1 MFSYFCIAI
10 LVSLFHRLIYALF
23 LQQDG
28 ESNEPANMV
37 SLVIIGAYD
46 DMKHLVRDGSKK
58 LREADGLPDDTLL
71 AVNRPRASMPGQGL
85 LSPNKQRAPTATGQ
99 RSVQQPGA
107 RPGLPQT
114 VPPKLKSNPRDRPKV
129 RRGDEKPR
137 RSGFVT
143 DSCNDMMDTNPH
155 GNNGDGDWRDALGFS
170 RGFHSIWN
178 CGGAEEAGTVSP
190 TQVCSPKD
198 GKAHEGGVAQQAQ
211 QQQPIYEG
219 RDSAIGHMREG
230 ELSARAN

>member
-1 MFSYFCIAI
+1 
-10 LVSLFHRLIYALF
+10 
-23 LQQDG
+23 
-28 ESNEPANMV
+28 MV

-58 LREADGLPDDTLL
+58 LREADGLPDETLL
-71 AVNRPRASMPGQGL
+71 AANRPRAGIAHAAS
-85 LSPNKQRAPTATGQ
+85 KQRVPPSGQ
-99 RSVQQPGA
+99 RSVSSTQERSSRTGM
-107 RPGLPQT
+107 PQS

-129 RRGDEKPR
+129 RRGDENKPR

-143 DSCNDMMDTNPH
+143 DSCNDMMDTTPQ

-190 TQVCSPKD
+190 TQVGLCSPKD
-198 GKAHEGGVAQQAQ
+198 VSKAHVADAPAQ
-211 QQQPIYEG
+211 QQQQQPVFEG
-219 RDSAIGHMREG
+219 RESALGHMREG
-230 ELSARAN
+230 DLAPRAN

>member
-1 MFSYFCIAI
+1 
-10 LVSLFHRLIYALF
+10 
-23 LQQDG
+23 
-28 ESNEPANMV
+28 MV

-58 LREADGLPDDTLL
+58 LREADGLPDETLL
-71 AVNRPRASMPGQGL
+71 AVNRPRANQQGHTSQMT
-85 LSPNKQRAPTATGQ
+85 SPNKQRVPPSGS
-99 RSVQQPGA
+99 RSMQDRSRNG
-107 RPGLPQT
+107 QT

-143 DSCNDMMDTNPH
+143 DSCNDMMDATPT
-155 GNNGDGDWRDALGFS
+155 GPNGDGDWRDALGLS

-198 GKAHEGGVAQQAQ
+198 GKAHDGGVSQAQ
-211 QQQPIYEG
+211 QQQPVYEG
-219 RDSAIGHMREG
+219 RESTLGHMREG

>member
-1 MFSYFCIAI
+1 
-10 LVSLFHRLIYALF
+10 
-23 LQQDG
+23 
-28 ESNEPANMV
+28 MV

-58 LREADGLPDDTLL
+58 LREAEGLPDETLL
-71 AVNRPRASMPGQGL
+71 AVNRPRANSQGQVL
-85 LSPNKQRAPTATGQ
+85 MSPSKQRAPASGQ
-99 RSVQQPGA
+99 RGTQPVGT
-107 RPGLPQT
+107 RPGLPQSA
-114 VPPKLKSNPRDRPKV
+114 PPKLKSNPRDRPKV

-155 GNNGDGDWRDALGFS
+155 GTTGDGDWRDALGLS

-198 GKAHEGGVAQQAQ
+198 GKARDGGVVPSQQAQ
-211 QQQPIYEG
+211 QQQPVYEG
-219 RDSAIGHMREG
+219 RDTTLGHMREG

>member
-1 MFSYFCIAI
+1 
-10 LVSLFHRLIYALF
+10 
-23 LQQDG
+23 
-28 ESNEPANMV
+28 MV

-58 LREADGLPDDTLL
+58 LREADGLPDETLL
-71 AVNRPRASMPGQGL
+71 AVNRPRANQQGHGGQLGGPNRQRVPPSGNQRNMPQD
-85 LSPNKQRAPTATGQ
+85 
-99 RSVQQPGA
+99 RS
-107 RPGLPQT
+107 RPGLPQS

-155 GNNGDGDWRDALGFS
+155 GTNGDGDWRDALGFS

-198 GKAHEGGVAQQAQ
+198 VKAHEGGVTQQQAQ
-211 QQQPIYEG
+211 QQPVYEG
-219 RDSAIGHMREG
+219 RDSTLGHLREG